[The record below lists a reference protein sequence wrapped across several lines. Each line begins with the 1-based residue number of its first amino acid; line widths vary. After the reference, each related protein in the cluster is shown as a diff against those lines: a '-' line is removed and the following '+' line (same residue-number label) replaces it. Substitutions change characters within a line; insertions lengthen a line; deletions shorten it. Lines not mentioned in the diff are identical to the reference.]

1 MEREKYAQPQKKEIS
16 ISNKNSNYTK
26 TSPSQKNDLELKR
39 FNSQEVY
46 LVNQK
51 KPQNITSTKQN
62 KKIYINLSKEN
73 QDKINPKIRNSFNNN
88 SNGKISNT
96 GKMVIKTENIILNNT
111 KTKITISPKSNVNSI
126 KKVQNI
132 IKTSKILDE
141 ESIQEIESEYD
152 NNNSNKDKKYKQNNL
167 IEKKTT
173 LNSKNRIIKKINFDD
188 VPNNNNRQG
197 KII

>member
-1 MEREKYAQPQKKEIS
+1 
-16 ISNKNSNYTK
+16 
-26 TSPSQKNDLELKR
+26 
-39 FNSQEVY
+39 
-46 LVNQK
+46 
-51 KPQNITSTKQN
+51 
-62 KKIYINLSKEN
+62 
-73 QDKINPKIRNSFNNN
+73 
-88 SNGKISNT
+88 
-96 GKMVIKTENIILNNT
+96 MVIKTENIILNNT

-188 VPNNNNRQG
+188 VPNNNNELILNSLNDKDDAKNRELLLISKKG
-197 KII
+197 DLI